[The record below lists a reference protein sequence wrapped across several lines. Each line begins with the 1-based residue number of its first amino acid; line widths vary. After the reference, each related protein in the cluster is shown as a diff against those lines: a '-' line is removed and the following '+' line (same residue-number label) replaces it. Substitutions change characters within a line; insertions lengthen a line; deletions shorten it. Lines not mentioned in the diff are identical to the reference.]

1 MTFSRNTFSQNVRR
15 PGQGGFTLVEMSV
28 ALGVTVIVM
37 LGILF
42 LFDFNNRLTRVQTNV
57 ADMQQSLR
65 IAQYDMVR
73 MARMAGRGGLSGP
86 QGVVIRRDVDD
97 EAHVIPDDDN
107 SPKVLQGTDVLT
119 VRGVFSTPIY
129 QLSFTNPGA
138 YEAPDALGKNGK
150 AEICRVSPSGSLQDL
165 DAIATRLQTAEA
177 LILVSPIGDQFYA
190 AVALDT
196 NKTDPDEETTTCP
209 AVATGR
215 KGYVVWFNTD
225 SDYQA
230 LSAAPELEKIALS
243 KVAYVGFLE
252 EYRFYIREDHEV
264 KDDEDSALTP
274 VLSRAR
280 LLPNKEIVYPGGSLE
295 EDIADGIFDLQIAMG
310 IDVNGDGTVTED
322 LEHPE
327 ADEWQGNSL
336 GEGIIN
342 GGLKGIRINTLA
354 RTQRADAQYTAD
366 VVNQVEDHVYPLDDT
381 DPINTEKGRRYRR
394 RVMQTVVNLRNLTT

>member
-1 MTFSRNTFSQNVRR
+1 MTFSRKISRAS

-73 MARMAGRGGLSGP
+73 MARMAGRGGLAGP
-86 QGVVIRRDVDD
+86 QGVVVRRDVDD
-97 EAHVIPDDDN
+97 EAHVIPDDDT
-107 SPKVLQGTDVLT
+107 SPKVLEGTDVLT

-138 YEAPDALGKNGK
+138 YVYPVSVGGTTGK

-165 DAIATRLQTAEA
+165 SAISDRLDTAEA

-190 AVALDT
+190 VVELDPM
-196 NKTDPDEETTTCP
+196 NSNDMTTTCP
-209 AVATGR
+209 AVPAGQLQGLTVGF
-215 KGYVVWFNTD
+215 KTVTSYSSLGAVG
-225 SDYQA
+225 
-230 LSAAPELEKIALS
+230 ELAEVALS

-252 EYRFYIREDHEV
+252 EYRFYVREDHEI
-264 KDDEDSALTP
+264 DNEDSALTP

-280 LLPNKEIVYPGGSLE
+280 FFPGTENVYGGEEALR

-310 IDVNGDGTVTED
+310 IDVNGDGSVSENLVDPDT
-322 LEHPE
+322 
-327 ADEWQGNSL
+327 DEWQGNSL
-336 GEGIIN
+336 GEDAIT
-342 GGLKGIRINTLA
+342 GGLKGIRISTLA
-354 RTQRADAQYTAD
+354 RTQRADAQYTAE
-366 VVNQVEDHVYPLDDT
+366 VINQIEDHVYPLDGT
-381 DPINTEKGRRYRR
+381 DRINAEKARRFRR
-394 RVMQTVVNLRNLTT
+394 RLMQTVVNLRNLTT